1 MIKTSGGAI
10 TKEGKKVNQV
20 FRRYSELH
28 GGYIYIDLVNSCSSF
43 GVDEEQSGNGML
55 YVGKREFF
63 EKYHGEDSDIQQ
75 YTGLTVPDEKWFE
88 RMVFDGDKIALI
100 RGKNEKKSGTV
111 FWNEHRYGWF
121 VRAKDGEEFQL
132 ECFVEVDR
140 SFCATT
146 NIRSILRVIDTGRGE
161 VGEGRVI
168 Q

>member
-10 TKEGKKVNQV
+10 TKEGKKVNQI

-28 GGYIYIDLVNSCSSF
+28 GDYIYIDLANSCP
-43 GVDEEQSGNGML
+43 DEQSGNGML
-55 YVGKREFF
+55 FVDKREFF

-88 RMVFDGDKIALI
+88 RMVFDGDTIALI
-100 RGKNEKKSGTV
+100 KSKSEKKSGTV
-111 FWNEHRYGWF
+111 FCNEHRYGWF

-140 SFCATT
+140 SICATT
-146 NIRSILRVIDTGRGE
+146 NIRSIIRVVDTGRGE
-161 VGEGRVI
+161 ESESN
-168 Q
+168 QN